1 METTSSKNTSVLLQL
16 SALSQYI
23 FPLGNFIFPTLIWSI
38 KKHESKFVDENG
50 KQAINFQLSL
60 LMYSLVLGIIALPIF
75 IYTLFSDVSFKMV
88 NDGDWVLEELSAGRI
103 TGLVII
109 GAVAAFIFLLL
120 KVAEFFLIIYAAV
133 KNSNG
138 ENYKYPLTINFIK

>member
-60 LMYSLVLGIIALPIF
+60 LMYSLVLGIIAVPIF

-88 NDGDWVLEELSAGRI
+88 NDGDWVLEELSAGRV

-138 ENYKYPLTINFIK
+138 ENYRYPLTINFIK

>member
-120 KVAEFFLIIYAAV
+120 KVAEFFLIIHAAV